1 MLYICGMKNQ
11 LPYCKTSDA
20 IKGYSESYI
29 AKREANDCVVK
40 ALASGFEIEYD
51 KAHKIARELFNR
63 VNRAGTFG
71 FVPKMNEMSESRNRI
86 GRKCFK
92 VMGERSIYGPTY
104 SLAYDVTVKGDKIKR
119 RMTLS
124 KFIEKN
130 SKGTF
135 IVCVKKHAFTI
146 KNGVVI
152 GNEEDSTQKRKII
165 NSAWKIGA

>member
-1 MLYICGMKNQ
+1 
-11 LPYCKTSDA
+11 
-20 IKGYSESYI
+20 
-29 AKREANDCVVK
+29 
-40 ALASGFEIEYD
+40 
-51 KAHKIARELFNR
+51 
-63 VNRAGTFG
+63 
-71 FVPKMNEMSESRNRI
+71 
-86 GRKCFK
+86 
-92 VMGERSIYGPTY
+92 MGKRSIYGPVY